1 MSSDPYIVTP
11 EGAERLKT
19 RLKAI
24 REFDRP
30 KNVRDIE
37 EARAHGDLRE
47 NAEYHAAKEK
57 QGMLDAEMRMIEDKL
72 SRLRVIDPTTLS
84 GKKIVFGAYV
94 ELLNLETDEPVAYQ
108 IVGEDEAD
116 SKLGRISYKAPIAR
130 ALIGKVVGAEVV
142 FNAPGGARTYEVV
155 AVAFR

>member
-94 ELLNLETDEPVAYQ
+94 ELLNLETDEAVAYQ

-130 ALIGKVVGAEVV
+130 ALIGKAVGAEGV

-155 AVAFR
+155 TVNFR

>member
-24 REFDRP
+24 RESDRP

-47 NAEYHAAKEK
+47 NAEYHAAKER

-84 GKKIVFGAYV
+84 GTKIVFGAYV
-94 ELLNLETDEPVAYQ
+94 ELLNLETDEAVAYQ

-155 AVAFR
+155 TVNFR

>member
-24 REFDRP
+24 RETDRP

-47 NAEYHAAKEK
+47 NAEYHAAKER
-57 QGMLDAEMRMIEDKL
+57 QGMLDAEMRNIEDKL
-72 SRLRVIDPTTLS
+72 ARLKVIDPTEMK
-84 GKKIVFGAYV
+84 GKKIVFGAYI
-94 ELLNLETDEPVAYQ
+94 ELINLDTDEKVAYQ

-116 SKLGRISYKAPIAR
+116 AQLGRISYKAPIAR
-130 ALIGKVVGAEVV
+130 ALLGKEVGAEVV
-142 FNAPGGARTYEVV
+142 FNAPGGSRTYEVV
-155 AVAFR
+155 AVSFR

>member
-24 REFDRP
+24 RESDRP

-47 NAEYHAAKEK
+47 NAEYHAAKER
-57 QGMLDAEMRMIEDKL
+57 QGMLDAEMRMIEDTL

-94 ELLNLETDEPVAYQ
+94 ELLNLETDEAVAYQ

-130 ALIGKVVGAEVV
+130 ALIGKGVGAEVV
-142 FNAPGGARTYEVV
+142 FKAPGGDRTYEVV